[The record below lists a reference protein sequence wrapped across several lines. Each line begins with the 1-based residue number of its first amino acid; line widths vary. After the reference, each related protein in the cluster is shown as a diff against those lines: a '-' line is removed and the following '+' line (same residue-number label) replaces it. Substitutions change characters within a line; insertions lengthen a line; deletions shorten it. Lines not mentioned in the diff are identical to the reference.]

1 MKKIF
6 AIVAV
11 LTVLALVASIAPAQ
25 TPPGAT
31 TSAPLSDAAFCSGLF
46 PTTGTTAGIP
56 SGLIGTAVLIML
68 VMSAIMGMIYGL
80 GYAFKISRLTQ
91 FSKIEFGEMAVTFIL
106 IGVFI
111 GSISATSPSGLLH
124 IGPSTVSSTFI
135 GSCQVLSTNAIS
147 LFNNLMTYYLPATQ
161 VLSLFK
167 NFKVEL
173 TPVEF
178 GFTFNPFVGYTLE
191 SHAINELFGFSTLM
205 IMIFLGLVIFLGVI
219 YNLFPLFLYLGIV
232 LRTVPFTRAAGG
244 AFIGLF
250 VGFYIF
256 FPFMF
261 YALASSIPTTAQFF
275 SYNGFTS
282 ALSAISS
289 ATGVSSIISFFTSL
303 LTTVLNPFGIV
314 NYLIENTVV
323 PFFYILMSLILSLML
338 SFEFAQLIGGFLGAP
353 NLNSTNTLRKII

>member
-1 MKKIF
+1 M
-6 AIVAV
+6 V
-11 LTVLALVASIAPAQ
+11 LILSVSIAPAQ

-31 TSAPLSDAAFCSGLF
+31 TAPTLENAAFCSGLF

-56 SGLIGTAVLIML
+56 SGMIGTAVLIML
-68 VMSAIMGMIYGL
+68 VMSAIMGMLYGI
-80 GYAFKISRLTQ
+80 GFAFNISKLTQ

-106 IGVFI
+106 IGIFI

-135 GSCQVLSTNAIS
+135 GSCQILSNNAIS
-147 LFNNLMTYYLPATQ
+147 VLSNLLTYYLPASQ
-161 VLSLFK
+161 VLSLFE

-173 TPVEF
+173 LPLEF
-178 GFTFNPFVGYTLE
+178 GFSFNPFVGYTLE

-205 IMIFLGLVIFLGVI
+205 MMIFLGLVIFLGVI

-261 YALASSIPTTAQFF
+261 YALASSIPTTSQFF
-275 SYNGFTS
+275 SYNGFVTV
-282 ALSAISS
+282 LNAISS
-289 ATGVSSIISFFTSL
+289 ATGISSIISVFTSM
-303 LTTVLNPFGIV
+303 LTAVLNPFGIV

-323 PFFYILMSLILSLML
+323 PFFYILLSLILSLML
-338 SFEFAQLIGGFLGAP
+338 SFEFAELIGDFLGAP
-353 NLNSTNTLRKII
+353 SLNSKNTLRKII